1 MRPVV
6 FDHAQTTR
14 THADMRCEVGPLQLV
29 SGISLPEVNVAYACY
44 GQLSANADNAIL
56 VTHGYTASHH
66 MLAHG
71 ANRGVGVAEGSW
83 APLVGPGKP
92 LDTSRYFIVCSNML
106 GSSYGTTGPG
116 SINPNTGQAYGSR
129 FPDITLKDIVEVQ
142 RRLLM
147 HLGVRHLKAIVGP
160 SYGGFQALQWAV
172 DHPDW
177 VDNIGVVLSAPYLP
191 PSDAMSLPG
200 LLTALARAPH
210 WQTGDGKAGY
220 ADANCIAL
228 HATLTDL
235 REATLKTY
243 GMDAVLAAQGLA
255 PAQRAL
261 RIADMACAWAHEFNA
276 HSLVTLLRAALAFD
290 VRPHL
295 ARVRADVLYVTASS
309 DLLFPPD
316 SHVLRALSQTI
327 STRPLNHVEM
337 NTPFGHQA
345 SGPAHALWSAAL
357 STLLFQ

>member
-1 MRPVV
+1 
-6 FDHAQTTR
+6 
-14 THADMRCEVGPLQLV
+14 MRCNVGHLPLW
-29 SGISLPEVNVAYACY
+29 SGLSLPDVTVAYTCY
-44 GQLSANADNAIL
+44 GQLSAKADNAIL

-71 ANRGVGVAEGSW
+71 ADRKAGVAEGSW
-83 APLVGPGKP
+83 APLIGPGKP

-116 SINPNTGQAYGSR
+116 TINPDTGHAYGSD
-129 FPDITLKDIVEVQ
+129 FPDIRLADIVEVQ
-142 RRLLM
+142 RRLLVN
-147 HLGVRHLKAIVGP
+147 LGVQHLKAVVGP
-160 SYGGFQALQWAV
+160 SYGGFQALQWAL

-210 WQTGDGKAGY
+210 WQRGDGQASLND
-220 ADANCIAL
+220 ADSATL
-228 HATLTDL
+228 HAALAVL
-235 REATLKTY
+235 RESTLKTY
-243 GMDAVLAAQGLA
+243 GMDTVLAAQGLT
-255 PAQRAL
+255 PLQRAQC
-261 RIADMACAWAHEFNA
+261 ITTMAGTWAHEFNA

-295 ARVRADVLYVTASS
+295 TQVSANVLYVTANS
-309 DLLFPPD
+309 DQLFPPD
-316 SHVLRALSQTI
+316 SAVLHAMSQT
-327 STRPLNHVEM
+327 SSNRPLEHVNM

-345 SGPAHALWSAAL
+345 SGPAHALWSQAL
-357 STLLFQ
+357 KKLLNS